1 MSAKKGIFKLLKSKG
16 LSDKETTKCIDLYS
30 LRYVNFRDK
39 SKNPDIVKTK
49 LNRRFAME
57 CISESQSVNFN
68 KFLSIVTEET
78 GVQFKKNTSIINQ

>member
-30 LRYVNFRDK
+30 LRYVNFKDK

-49 LNRRFAME
+49 LNRRFTMD

-78 GVQFKKNTSIINQ
+78 GVQFKKKKILV